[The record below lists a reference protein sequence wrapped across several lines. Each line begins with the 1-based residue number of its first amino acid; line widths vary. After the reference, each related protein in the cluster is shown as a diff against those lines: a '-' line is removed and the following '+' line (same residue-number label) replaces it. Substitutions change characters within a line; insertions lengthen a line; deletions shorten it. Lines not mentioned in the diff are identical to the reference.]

1 MIYTWAADTAPLLD
15 ENRYRAYFEQAPS
28 WRQEKAKKMR
38 FPEDRALSIGAWMLY
53 EKAKKESG
61 LSGENIFNLSHSGH
75 FVLCSIG
82 EDASRKTGCDVEMTG
97 MFRPNVAR
105 RFFCPSEWE
114 YIDGRESEEE
124 KRDAFF
130 RYWVLKES
138 FMKAT
143 RLGMRLAMNA
153 FEIAVW
159 QGGEPR
165 LIRQPEEI
173 GGIFHFREYDMR
185 EQGFQAAVCS
195 EDPDIAVELGWITL

>member
-97 MFRPNVAR
+97 VFRPNVAR

-138 FMKAT
+138 FMKAYKAAGRNRGNLSFPGIRYERT
-143 RLGMRLAMNA
+143 GISGCGM
-153 FEIAVW
+153 F
-159 QGGEPR
+159 GGSGYCCGTW
-165 LIRQPEEI
+165 LDYTVNQMTEEK
-173 GGIFHFREYDMR
+173 G
-185 EQGFQAAVCS
+185 
-195 EDPDIAVELGWITL
+195 